1 MANNVAP
8 LQNKI
13 TLKSGITLVKTG
25 EYTYKAFRK
34 DVPIDWIKEV
44 EYK

>member
-1 MANNVAP
+1 MVKNVAP

-13 TLKSGITLVKTG
+13 TLKSAITLVRTG

-34 DVPIDWIKEV
+34 DVPIDWMKEV